1 MTENG
6 NYLVPIPIYLFYLGN
21 YLLENCSLK
30 GYNFLSR
37 KIIIKKKRKVVKIQQ
52 LILIYHFFPP
62 ESSDLSLVDNDPFT
76 PSVPV

>member
-37 KIIIKKKRKVVKIQQ
+37 KIIIKKKT
-52 LILIYHFFPP
+52 
-62 ESSDLSLVDNDPFT
+62 ESSKNPTTNLNLSFFSPRKLRPI
-76 PSVPV
+76 PGRQ